1 MALVLKNTKD
11 LLNPEKFKLK
21 ILIYGL
27 HGSGKTTFLSTVPNI
42 GIGASETGFGKG
54 MLGLA
59 GENLDYTEIN
69 SYDDFDSFCSG
80 TVYKEKSAY
89 GLDSLSDIVKT
100 YVKAKALSFPR
111 QKGESLKRNAGCPE
125 IDDYG
130 VMGEL
135 TRKLLRKLIDTDKH
149 IVVTSG
155 LRIDKPD
162 PENGQGEMLIGPDL
176 AGQMFLGS
184 TAMFDLVLCTRTR
197 PVLDRAGDAKSR
209 RTEYYFIT
217 NSPGNGI
224 IAKNRLGVK
233 GGKSFLPQEVVIN
246 IDKEHPEKETGT
258 FPWLL
263 KTALDA
269 YAKFVEDQKK
279 LAN

>member
-1 MALVLKNTKD
+1 
-11 LLNPEKFKLK
+11 
-21 ILIYGL
+21 
-27 HGSGKTTFLSTVPNI
+27 
-42 GIGASETGFGKG
+42 
-54 MLGLA
+54 
-59 GENLDYTEIN
+59 
-69 SYDDFDSFCSG
+69 
-80 TVYKEKSAY
+80 
-89 GLDSLSDIVKT
+89 
-100 YVKAKALSFPR
+100 
-111 QKGESLKRNAGCPE
+111 
-125 IDDYG
+125 
-130 VMGEL
+130 MGEL

-197 PVLDRAGDAKSR
+197 PVLDNPRDAKSR

-246 IDKEHPEKETGT
+246 IDKDNPEKETGT

-263 KTALDA
+263 KTAQDA
-269 YAKFVEDQKK
+269 YAKFVQDRK
-279 LAN
+279 NVVV

>member
-1 MALVLKNTKD
+1 MPLVLRNTKD
-11 LLNPEKFKLK
+11 LLVPGALKLK
-21 ILIYGL
+21 ILIYGV
-27 HGSGKTTFLSTVPNI
+27 HGCGKTTFLSGVPDI

-54 MLGLA
+54 LIGVA
-59 GENLDYTEIN
+59 GHNLDYVEVN
-69 SYDDFDSFCSG
+69 SYQDFDDFCSG
-80 TVYKEKSAY
+80 AVYKDKAAY

-111 QKGESLKRNAGCPE
+111 IKGETLKRNAGVPE

-135 TRKLLRKLIDTDKH
+135 TRKLLRKLIDTNKH

-184 TAMFDLVLCTRTR
+184 TAMFDLVLCLRTR
-197 PVLDRAGDAKSR
+197 PVLDKPNDAKSR
-209 RTEYYFIT
+209 RTEYYYIT
-217 NSPGNGI
+217 NSPGNGV

-233 GGKSFLPQEVVIN
+233 GGKSFLPPEMVFNPGEDGKGPGSFSN
-246 IDKEHPEKETGT
+246 ILDLTNAAYEK
-258 FPWLL
+258 F
-263 KTALDA
+263 
-269 YAKFVEDQKK
+269 
-279 LAN
+279 LAEQVK

>member
-1 MALVLKNTKD
+1 MALVLRNTRD
-11 LLNPEKFKLK
+11 LLDPAKFRLK

-27 HGSGKTTFLSTVPNI
+27 HGSGKTTFLSTIPDI

-54 MLGLA
+54 LMGLA

-80 TVYKEKSAY
+80 AVYKEKTAY

-111 QKGESLKRNAGCPE
+111 QKGESLKRNAGVPE

-197 PVLDRAGDAKSR
+197 PVLDRPNDAKSR
-209 RTEYYFIT
+209 RTEYYYIT

-233 GGKSFLPQEVVIN
+233 GGKSFLPTEVVIN

-263 KTALDA
+263 KTAQDA
-269 YAKFVEDQKK
+269 YAKHLEENSK
-279 LAN
+279 

>member
-1 MALVLKNTKD
+1 MALILRNTKD
-11 LLNPEKFKLK
+11 LIKPGSLKLK
-21 ILIYGL
+21 ILIYGI
-27 HGSGKTTFLSTVPNI
+27 HGSGKTTFLSGVPNI
-42 GIGASETGFGKG
+42 GIGASETGHGKG
-54 MLGLA
+54 LIGVA
-59 GENLDYTEIN
+59 GHNLDYVEVN
-69 SYDDFDSFCSG
+69 SYQDFDDFCSG
-80 TVYKEKSAY
+80 AVYRDKESY

-111 QKGESLKRNAGCPE
+111 MKGETLKRNAGVPE

-135 TRKLLRKLIDTDKH
+135 TRKLLRKLIDQDKH

-162 PENGQGEMLIGPDL
+162 IENGQGEMLIGPDL

-197 PVLDRAGDAKSR
+197 PVLDRPNDPKSR
-209 RTEYYFIT
+209 RTEYYYIT

-233 GGKSFLPQEVVIN
+233 GGKSFLP
-246 IDKEHPEKETGT
+246 PEMVFNPGEDGKGPGSFTD
-258 FPWLL
+258 LL
-263 KTALDA
+263 TRANEA
-269 YAKFVEDQKK
+269 YAKFLAEEQK
-279 LAN
+279 

>member
-1 MALVLKNTKD
+1 MALVLKNTRD
-11 LLNPEKFKLK
+11 LLNPDKFRLK

-27 HGSGKTTFLSTVPNI
+27 HGSGKTTFLSTVPSI

-54 MLGLA
+54 LLGLA
-59 GENLDYTEIN
+59 GEDLDYTEIN

-80 TVYKEKSAY
+80 AVYKEKLAY

-111 QKGESLKRNAGCPE
+111 MKGESLKRNAGCPE

-162 PENGQGEMLIGPDL
+162 IENGQGEMLIGPDL

-197 PVLDRAGDAKSR
+197 PVLDKPNDAKSR
-209 RTEYYFIT
+209 RTEYYYIT

-233 GGKSFLPQEVVIN
+233 GGKSFLPPEIVFN
-246 IDKEHPEKETGT
+246 PEKGEGT

-263 KTALDA
+263 KVAQDA
-269 YAKFVEDQKK
+269 YAKFLAEQVQK
-279 LAN
+279 

>member
-1 MALVLKNTKD
+1 LALVYKNTKELID
-11 LLNPEKFKLK
+11 PNTLKLK

-27 HGSGKTTFLSTVPNI
+27 NGTGKSTFLSTVPGI
-42 GIGASETGFGKG
+42 GIGASETGHGKG
-54 MLGLA
+54 LLGVA
-59 GENLDYTEIN
+59 TSNLDYVEIN
-69 SYDDFDSFCSG
+69 SYADFDEFVNPE
-80 TVYKEKSAY
+80 VYKNKTAK

-100 YVKAKALSFPR
+100 HIKTKALSFPR
-111 QKGESLKRNAGCPE
+111 QKGESPKRTSGVPE
-125 IDDYG
+125 LDDYG

-149 IVVTSG
+149 IVVTSA

-162 PENGQGEMLIGPDL
+162 IENGQTEMLIGPDL
-176 AGQMFLGS
+176 SGQMFLGS

-197 PVLDRAGDAKSR
+197 AVLKDPKDAKSR
-209 RTEYYFIT
+209 YTEYYYLT

-233 GGKSFLPQEVVIN
+233 GGKSFLPLEVVF
-246 IDKEHPEKETGT
+246 DAEKGQGT

-263 KTALDA
+263 QQAKDA
-269 YAKFVEDQKK
+269 YIKY
-279 LAN
+279 LAAPQV

>member
-1 MALVLKNTKD
+1 LALILRNTRD
-11 LLNPEKFKLK
+11 LLNPDKFRLK

-27 HGSGKTTFLSTVPNI
+27 HGSGKTTFLSTVPSI

-54 MLGLA
+54 LIGLA
-59 GENLDYTEIN
+59 GEDLDYTEIN
-69 SYDDFDSFCSG
+69 SYEDFDAFASG
-80 TVYKEKSAY
+80 SVYKDKEAY

-184 TAMFDLVLCTRTR
+184 TAMFDLVLCARTR
-197 PVLDRAGDAKSR
+197 SVLDRPNDAKSR
-209 RTEYYFIT
+209 RTEYYYIT

-233 GGKSFLPQEVVIN
+233 GGKSFLPPEVVIN

-263 KTALDA
+263 RTATEA
-269 YAKFVEDQKK
+269 YAKFVKEQKGV
-279 LAN
+279 